1 MSKIAC
7 VVAKIMCIVANI
19 VYVVADKAVE
29 EAKVA
34 SSRKLF
40 SLFLKIFKF
49 FGIFNSKKHFFLK
62 VGLVEIC
69 RVYRLPEGGAS
80 M

>member
-40 SLFLKIFKF
+40 SLFLKFLSFLEFSIAKNTF
-49 FGIFNSKKHFFLK
+49 F
-62 VGLVEIC
+62 
-69 RVYRLPEGGAS
+69 
-80 M
+80 

>member
-40 SLFLKIFKF
+40 SLWKFLSFLEFSIAKNTF
-49 FGIFNSKKHFFLK
+49 F
-62 VGLVEIC
+62 
-69 RVYRLPEGGAS
+69 
-80 M
+80 